1 MNLSWELTLPHF
13 YLFTFSLALSLFL
26 SSNHTGKL
34 FVLRIF
40 PNTNIM
46 ADNKSKTGKQDR
58 NKVNGS
64 ENYEIQ
70 YFKEKMGV
78 SSQAVTGAI
87 RATGSNDRKVLE
99 DYLKKRHSK

>member
-1 MNLSWELTLPHF
+1 
-13 YLFTFSLALSLFL
+13 
-26 SSNHTGKL
+26 
-34 FVLRIF
+34 
-40 PNTNIM
+40 M
-46 ADNKSKTGKQDR
+46 ADDKKNKGGQDR
-58 NKVNGS
+58 RQVSGS

-99 DYLKKRHSK
+99 KYLKEKQK

>member
-1 MNLSWELTLPHF
+1 
-13 YLFTFSLALSLFL
+13 
-26 SSNHTGKL
+26 
-34 FVLRIF
+34 
-40 PNTNIM
+40 M
-46 ADNKSKTGKQDR
+46 ADNKQKKGGQDR
-58 NKVNGS
+58 RQVSGS

-99 DYLKKRHSK
+99 KYLKDKQK